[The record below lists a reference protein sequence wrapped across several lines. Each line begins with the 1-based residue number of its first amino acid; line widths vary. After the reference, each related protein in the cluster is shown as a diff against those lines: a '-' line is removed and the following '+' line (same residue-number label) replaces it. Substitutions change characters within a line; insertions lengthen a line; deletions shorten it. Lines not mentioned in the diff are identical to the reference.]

1 MEFKSFGQYI
11 TEASKEV
18 TIAWGRFNPPTI
30 GHEKLLEA
38 TSKVASGGTYRIY
51 ASQSTDAKKNPLD
64 YASKIKYMRKMFP
77 RHARSIILDK
87 DMRTIFDILNK
98 LYSEGFTKVNLVAG
112 SDRVPEFEALTN
124 KYNGVKG
131 RHGFY
136 NFEGGVNVISAG
148 ERDPDADGAT
158 GMSASKLRQFA
169 VDNDFQNF
177 VKGLPA
183 GFKEAKNLFNDIR
196 KGMGLKESH
205 DFRSHIQL
213 ESVSDMREAYITGA
227 LFSVGDI
234 VVVKES
240 DELGEVIMLGSN
252 YVLVEMSDGKK
263 VRKWLES
270 VEKLDEVGEVKTADY
285 KINPET
291 GQKVRAKTIK
301 FKHQDAPRTDD
312 DETVRNQRN
321 KKLEKEK
328 EKKDNEIASEQEKA
342 DKQESFT
349 SFSSYIKRGTSTLA
363 MSEDAGTVK
372 HHQFQKTFN
381 HAMQH
386 AKIHKDVDA
395 DGDVD
400 ATDKMRPD
408 EVVGAQPFDKGV
420 TTKKLQ
426 KSLDKEI
433 KQAKKHIAFEQ
444 YRINQGK

>member
-1 MEFKSFGQYI
+1 MMTSQFKSFSEYL
-11 TEASKEV
+11 TESTKEV

-64 YASKIKYMRKMFP
+64 YVSKIKYMRKMFP

-87 DMRTIFDILNK
+87 EMRTMFDLLNK
-98 LYSEGFTKVNLVAG
+98 LYNEGFNKVNLVAG
-112 SDRVPEFEALTN
+112 SDRVPEYEALVN

-148 ERDPDADGAT
+148 ERDPDAEGAT
-158 GMSASKLRQFA
+158 GMSASKLRSYA
-169 VDNDFQNF
+169 EENDFQNF
-177 VKGLPA
+177 VKGVPQ
-183 GFKEAKNLFNDIR
+183 GFKQTKALFNDIR
-196 KGMGLKESH
+196 KGMGLKESN

-213 ESVSDMREAYITGA
+213 ESVSDMREAYITGV
-227 LFSVGDI
+227 LFAVGDT

-270 VEKLDEVGEVKTADY
+270 VEKLDEVGEVKTADF
-285 KINPET
+285 KISPET
-291 GQKVRAKTIK
+291 GRKVRAKTIR

-312 DETVRNQRN
+312 DEKVRNQRN

-328 EKKDNEIASEQEKA
+328 EKKDNEIAREQEKA

-349 SFSSYIKRGTSTLA
+349 SFSNYIKLGKV
-363 MSEDAGTVK
+363 SEDTGTVK
-372 HHQFQKTFN
+372 HHQFQKTFK

-386 AKIHKDVDA
+386 AKIHKDVDV

-426 KSLDKEI
+426 KSLDKET

-444 YRINQGK
+444 YRINRGK